1 MLGSK
6 NVEAGRQAASLW
18 RMRFLN
24 SAVLRVGG
32 LLAVSLAGGVTHAVE
47 VPDEHNVIP
56 ILLRRCVICHG
67 GEYQEGGLDL
77 RTVESI
83 RTGGKSGSAIKDRD
97 PDGSLLILK
106 LVADEMPPE
115 KDRGRAGI
123 EVVPESEL
131 NALRRWIAAGAPEG
145 KANPARPKRDAAGL
159 WSFKPVRRPQ
169 VPKVKHGED
178 VVNPIDAFLLRKL
191 EAAGLRFSPLADPET
206 LLRRLAFDVTGL
218 PPRAEDVKS
227 FRSGKN
233 SYNDMIG
240 RMLASPRYGER
251 WGRFWL
257 DLAGYADSE
266 GKRQADMIRAFAW
279 KYRDYVIRS
288 FNADKPYDRFL
299 TEQIAGDELADYD
312 APDAITETVF
322 DNLVATGFLRMAP
335 DGTTA
340 NPVNRVV
347 DRIDVIADELDIL
360 ARGVLGLTLD
370 CARCHDHKYDPLTQR
385 DYYALRAIFKGAYD
399 EYDWMTP
406 QAFSNQWEK
415 MRYRQLPV
423 SLPRERSAWKAKLA
437 AHSAT
442 VGPLQAQL
450 KKLDSKTNDA
460 RTLRKKIAALEKGK
474 PVEPMIRGLWDR
486 GRPSPTYVYRRGDHL
501 LAGAPVSPN
510 IPAALGGRIPFEI
523 RKPWPD
529 ANQTGRRLAF
539 AKWLTDRRNPLTAR
553 VAVNRIWKHHFGR
566 GLVESLDN
574 FGTTGTP
581 PSHPDL
587 LDWLASEFMDNGWS
601 MRHIHRLILNSRA
614 WQQASR
620 VTEAHRRHDP
630 ENVLISRVP
639 MRRMDAEQVH
649 DSLLVVAGVLNETPY
664 GAPDPVT
671 VRADGLV
678 TAVERDGAWR
688 RSVYVR
694 QRRKEMPTLLET
706 FDLPA
711 MNPNCSER
719 SASTVVTQ
727 PLQLLNSEAVHTLAS
742 RFAERLESDV
752 GGDQEAQIRRAYA
765 LALSREPTGREFQL
779 ARESL
784 AAFIRYR
791 ENIEGE
797 PEDSRPA
804 SVMALG
810 DFCHTLLN
818 SAAFLY
824 ID

>member
-1 MLGSK
+1 MHFSGAA
-6 NVEAGRQAASLW
+6 VIRAGG
-18 RMRFLN
+18 M
-24 SAVLRVGG
+24 AVLC
-32 LLAVSLAGGVTHAVE
+32 LAGGLAHASD
-47 VPDEHNVIP
+47 VPDEHDVIP

-67 GEYQEGGLDL
+67 AEYQEGGLDL
-77 RTVESI
+77 RTIDSI
-83 RTGGKSGSAIKDRD
+83 RKGGKSGSAITDGD
-97 PDGSLLILK
+97 PDGSLLIQK
-106 LVADEMPPE
+106 LVDDEMPPE

-123 EVVPESEL
+123 EVVPAGEVD
-131 NALRRWIAAGAPEG
+131 ALRGWIAAGARRG
-145 KANPARPKRDAAGL
+145 KVAQDVAVRKAADL
-159 WSFKPVRRPQ
+159 WSFKPIRRPQ
-169 VPKVKHGED
+169 VPAVKHGQD
-178 VVNPIDAFLLRKL
+178 VENPIDAFLLREL
-191 EAAGLRFSPLADPET
+191 EAAGLRFSPRADRET

-218 PPRAEDVKS
+218 PAEAVDVEL
-227 FRSGKN
+227 FRRGEI
-233 SYNDMIG
+233 SYSDMIG
-240 RMLASPRYGER
+240 KVLASPRYGER

-299 TEQIAGDELADYD
+299 LEQIAGDELADYGD
-312 APDAITETVF
+312 PEAITESVF

-415 MRYRQLPV
+415 MKYRQLPV
-423 SLPRERSAWKAKLA
+423 SLPRERAVWKAKLA
-437 AHSAT
+437 GHNAKLA
-442 VGPLQAQL
+442 PLQAQL
-450 KKLDSKTNDA
+450 KKLDSKSNDA
-460 RTLRKKIAALEKGK
+460 RTLRKKISTLKRER

-486 GRPSPTYVYRRGDHL
+486 GRPTPTYVYRRGDHL
-501 LAGAPVSPN
+501 LAGSPVSPD
-510 IPAALGGRIPFEI
+510 IPAAFGGRIPFEI
-523 RKPWPD
+523 SKPW
-529 ANQTGRRLAF
+529 AGARQSGRRLAF
-539 AKWLTDRRNPLTAR
+539 ANWLTDRRNPLTAR

-574 FGTTGTP
+574 FGVTGTP
-581 PSHPDL
+581 PSHPEL
-587 LDWLASEFMDNGWS
+587 LDWLASEFVDNGWS
-601 MRHIHRLILNSRA
+601 MKHVHRLILGSRA
-614 WQQASR
+614 WQQASV
-620 VTEAHRRHDP
+620 VTPEHRIHDP
-630 ENVLISRVP
+630 ENLLISRVP
-639 MRRMDAEQVH
+639 MQRMDAEQVH
-649 DSLLVVAGVLNETPY
+649 DSLLLVSGALNETPH
-664 GAPDPVT
+664 GRPDPVT

-711 MNPNCSER
+711 MNPNCLER
-719 SASTVVTQ
+719 SPSTVVTQ
-727 PLQLLNSEAVHTLAS
+727 PLQLLNSEAVHKLAS
-742 RFAERLESDV
+742 RFAEHIESEV
-752 GGDQEAQIRRAYA
+752 GKDREKQIRHAYL
-765 LALSREPTGREFQL
+765 LALSRKPTAKELQI
-779 ARESL
+779 ACNSL
-784 AAFIRYR
+784 VTFSRYR
-791 ENIEGE
+791 ENTEGE
-797 PEDSRPA
+797 PADSRPA
-804 SVMALG
+804 SLVALA